1 MPKIQKV
8 ILEVIVVIAQIILHF
23 MNPFSLFRNNLE
35 KFLISFHGLPHE
47 FNFQSLSVNQLIY
60 KLIKMNQFL
69 L

>member
-23 MNPFSLFRNNLE
+23 IMIMNE
-35 KFLISFHGLPHE
+35 II
-47 FNFQSLSVNQLIY
+47 QSNAHDY
-60 KLIKMNQFL
+60 L